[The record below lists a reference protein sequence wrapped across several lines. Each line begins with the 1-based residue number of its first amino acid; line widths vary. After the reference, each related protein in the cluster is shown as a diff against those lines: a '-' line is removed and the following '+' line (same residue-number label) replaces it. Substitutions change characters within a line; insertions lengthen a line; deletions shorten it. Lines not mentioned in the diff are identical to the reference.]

1 MLIGGWLNVVRIKVY
16 FKLTE
21 FTGVQH
27 ARITLENRRVQ
38 MGHSNLK
45 TIKAKTI
52 KLKTGKPKAIKP
64 EPKAKPGKPKPNTS
78 SPNKTQVAIYCRV
91 STTDQSC
98 ERQERDLKAFA
109 KRAGYK
115 VLEVFKE
122 TASGARNDRLER
134 AKVIQLARDRRINA
148 VLVTELTRWGRS
160 TTDLLSSLQELE
172 GYGVSVIAQ
181 TGLQFDLGS
190 PQGKLFASLMAAL
203 AEFERDLLRERVRSG
218 VAAAQARGV
227 RFGRQAGQR
236 VKADKIAPVVLERV
250 RAGESYREIARV
262 LKVNKNTVGSIVRRA
277 RADGVLVSSVI
288 G

>member
-1 MLIGGWLNVVRIKVY
+1 
-16 FKLTE
+16 
-21 FTGVQH
+21 
-27 ARITLENRRVQ
+27 
-38 MGHSNLK
+38 MGQSNLK
-45 TIKAKTI
+45 TIKPKAIIKTDKPKTT
-52 KLKTGKPKAIKP
+52 KLKTGKSESKAIT
-64 EPKAKPGKPKPNTS
+64 GKPKTKTS

-91 STTDQSC
+91 STNDQSC

-109 KRAGYK
+109 KRAGHK

-218 VAAAQARGV
+218 IAAAQARGV
-227 RFGRQAGQR
+227 RFGRQLGQR
-236 VKADKIAPVVLERV
+236 AKADKIEPVVLERV

-277 RADGVLVSSVI
+277 RADGVLAHSGI
-288 G
+288 T